1 MQEND
6 CHLPPIVYHHLED
19 KDPMTDLF
27 RRSIQMIL
35 IYQAESGAYL
45 ASPTFSDYRYCWFR
59 DGAYTAYAMDLA
71 GEHESARR
79 FHDWCARVVSRR
91 QAAVE
96 RAIAKA
102 KQGEALAESDYLHTR
117 YTLDGFEGDDEAW
130 PNFQLDGLGTWLWAL
145 AQHAHLVGLTALP
158 PYWQEAASLTAR
170 YLAALW
176 QRPCYDCW
184 EEFGD
189 RVHPYT
195 LAAIYGGLRALT
207 SLGLGGEWGIVPEVI
222 RAHVLKRGV
231 CDGRLVKSIGNPA
244 VDASL
249 IGVGTPY
256 RLLAPDDPLMHAT
269 VTRIEADLRRE
280 GGGVHRYVADTYY
293 GGGEWVLL
301 TAWLGWYY
309 AEVGETEKAKAI
321 LAWVEAQA
329 DEQGNLPEQ
338 VPRTLNAPRYLE
350 IWRQQRGE
358 IANPL
363 LWSHAKYIILRHH
376 LLKTLWCLDTNEQW

>member
-1 MQEND
+1 MPD
-6 CHLPPIVYHHLED
+6 LYHH
-19 KDPMTDLF
+19 
-27 RRSIQMIL
+27 SIEVIL
-35 IYQAESGAYL
+35 AHQSSSGGYL
-45 ASPTFSDYRYCWFR
+45 ASPTFPDYRYCWFR

-79 FHDWCARVVSRR
+79 FHDWCAHVVNQRR
-91 QAAVE
+91 AVVE
-96 RAIAKA
+96 RAIGKV
-102 KQGEALAESDYLHTR
+102 KRGEALAGSDYLHTR
-117 YTLDGFEGDDEAW
+117 YTLDGREGDDMAW
-130 PNFQLDGLGTWLWAL
+130 PNFQLDGLGTWLWSL
-145 AQHAHLVGLTALP
+145 AEHVSLAGLKTLP
-158 PYWQEAASLTAR
+158 PAWREAATLTAR

-176 QRPCYDCW
+176 PYPCYDCW
-184 EEFGD
+184 EEFAD

-207 SLGLGGEWGIVPEVI
+207 SLGLDGEWEVVPAAI
-222 RAHVLKRGV
+222 RTYVLTRGV
-231 CDGRLVKSIGNPA
+231 HGGRLVKSIGNPA

-249 IGVGTPY
+249 IGVATPY
-256 RLLAPDDPLMHAT
+256 RLLEPDDPLMRVT
-269 VTRIEADLRRE
+269 VAHIEADLQRD
-280 GGGVHRYVADTYY
+280 GGGVHRYEADTYY

-309 AEVGETEKAKAI
+309 AEVGESEKAGEM

-329 DEQGNLPEQ
+329 NAQGNLPEQ
-338 VPRTLNAPRYLE
+338 VPRTLTSPRYLG

-376 LLKTLWCLDTNEQW
+376 LLKTL